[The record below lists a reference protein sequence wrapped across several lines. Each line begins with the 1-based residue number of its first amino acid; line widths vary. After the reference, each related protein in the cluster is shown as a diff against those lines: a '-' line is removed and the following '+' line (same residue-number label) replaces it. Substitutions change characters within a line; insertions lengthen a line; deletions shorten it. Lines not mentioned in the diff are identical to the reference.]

1 MGRWTQYDED
11 SYRLPEGFKR
21 VGYDADRQKYIF
33 EDTAGATWEGR
44 EGEEFG
50 EMKKGVYE
58 PDAYRPPGSNNR
70 ISPFC
75 AVSGGSGRSQN
86 AEDDDVE
93 YGGGSGRADGYQR
106 LPGGPNQATAQSA
119 RTGAYRTIF
128 PFFLIIAVVLL
139 LVLRA
144 VSPQSS
150 RPVTPECVHSDESL
164 VQTIRSGDTCWGIC
178 EDSWGKHGED
188 TGKCLEKLIEENKLQ
203 NEGRGINC
211 DRLVAGQGI
220 CVPTVP
226 RSE

>member
-33 EDTAGATWEGR
+33 EDAAGATWEGR

-50 EMKKGVYE
+50 EMKKISSS
-58 PDAYRPPGSNNR
+58 SN
-70 ISPFC
+70 
-75 AVSGGSGRSQN
+75 RSQS

-106 LPGGPNQATAQSA
+106 VPGGPNQATEQSA

-150 RPVTPECVHSDESL
+150 RPATPECVHSDESL

-203 NEGRGINC
+203 NEGRGIDC

-220 CVPTVP
+220 CVPIVP
-226 RSE
+226 HSE